1 MAVVVMP
8 SRPGDW
14 VIVCVYGEDA
24 ANQVR
29 LFDEPVIAW
38 LVDDATGLETPVIPG
53 TLPDAISDPESPQ
66 FAYVASVQSVSGPD
80 FAVIAPD
87 AWRGTLKQFFS
98 WMNTIKTP
106 RRQLAGTFASPQMD
120 QQFKQWAAAN
130 PGQSYVIGGGTP

>member
-1 MAVVVMP
+1 MTIVPMP
-8 SRPGDW
+8 SRPTDW

-38 LVDDATGLETPVIPG
+38 LIDDATGLETPVIPG
-53 TLPDAISDPESPQ
+53 TMPAAVGDPESPQ
-66 FAYVASVQSVSGPD
+66 FAFVAPVQAVTGPD

-87 AWRGTLKQFFS
+87 SWRGTLKQFFTF
-98 WMNTIKTP
+98 MNTIKTP

-130 PGQSYVIGGGTP
+130 PGQSYAIGSGTP

>member
-1 MAVVVMP
+1 MAVVALP

-14 VIVCVYGEDA
+14 VLVCVYGEDS

-29 LFDEPVIAW
+29 VFDEPVIAW

-53 TLPDAISDPESPQ
+53 TLPDAIGDPESPQ

-98 WMNTIKTP
+98 WMNTIKGTA
-106 RRQLAGTFASPQMD
+106 RQLAGTFASPQMD

-130 PGQSYVIGGGTP
+130 PGQSYVIGSGTP